1 MTFATPLPRPQ
12 AARVAHPEEWL
23 SMLLCVLGTLIATT
37 VIWTAPRFE
46 PDSGPLWQLPVW
58 LALFYLL
65 VQIMFLLFSAAQ
77 IRILGVVDS
86 VVAIIPVIASIV
98 LAVEWLLGHL
108 DLSTFQATSLA
119 AFLVA
124 GASEFMLTLWIR
136 FVLNRR
142 TIAVDQNLG

>member
-1 MTFATPLPRPQ
+1 
-12 AARVAHPEEWL
+12 
-23 SMLLCVLGTLIATT
+23 MLLCVLGTLVATAI
-37 VIWTAPRFE
+37 IWTSPRFQ

-65 VQIMFLLFSAAQ
+65 VQLVFLLFSAAQ

-86 VVAIIPVIASIV
+86 VVAIVPVVASIV
-98 LAVEWLLGHL
+98 LGVEWLLGHL
-108 DLSTFQATSLA
+108 DLSTFQASSLA

-124 GASEFMLTLWIR
+124 GAAEFTLTLWIR

-142 TIAVDQNLG
+142 TIAVDQGYN